1 MFIIAI
7 VFVAITVVIAAIT
20 VVIAASLKAAA
31 IDHAANAAYREDYY
45 ANFTK

>member
-7 VFVAITVVIAAIT
+7 VFVVITVITVVA
-20 VVIAASLKAAA
+20 AASLKAAA

-45 ANFTK
+45 ANLTK

>member
-1 MFIIAI
+1 MFFIIAI
-7 VFVAITVVIAAIT
+7 VFVAITVVL
-20 VVIAASLKAAA
+20 AASLKAAA